1 MTQPAALAVIM
12 DPIATINY
20 KKDTTLG
27 LLLAAARRGWR
38 LWYLEQSDLYLRD
51 GVAMAR
57 MRPLSVAADP
67 QRWYTLGEAIEQ
79 PLATV
84 PVILMRKDPPFDLE
98 YVTTTWMLDLATQAG
113 VWVINAAAGLR
124 DTNEKL
130 AITHFPDLTPPTL
143 VSRDMARL
151 RSFIH
156 EQGETILKPLN
167 GMGGSSIFKTSP
179 HDANTSVILETL
191 TQHGRQTVMA
201 QRFLP
206 EIAAGDKR
214 ILLLDGEPVA
224 WALARIPA
232 SGELRGNLAAGGR
245 GVGVALSERDRAICA
260 RIAPWLRQH
269 GHIFVGIDVIGD
281 WLTEI
286 NVTSPTCMRELDTLY
301 NLDIGGDLL
310 AIIERRLTNR
320 CP

>member
-1 MTQPAALAVIM
+1 
-12 DPIATINY
+12 
-20 KKDTTLG
+20 
-27 LLLAAARRGWR
+27 
-38 LWYLEQSDLYLRD
+38 
-51 GVAMAR
+51 
-57 MRPLSVAADP
+57 
-67 QRWYTLGEAIEQ
+67 
-79 PLATV
+79 
-84 PVILMRKDPPFDLE
+84 
-98 YVTTTWMLDLATQAG
+98 MLDLATQAG